1 MIRMLHICALWCCVL
16 GMQAMT
22 IEQGGQTRSVTPS
35 GKLPIVYLNTTD
47 GVAITS
53 KEEYI
58 TGSLYID
65 PLNTGYDA
73 LGSSETPVTGQFKG
87 RGNWTWNGFDKKP
100 YRIKFDAKQKVLGMP
115 KNKHWCLLA
124 GADDNLGYLKNYIGF
139 QLSEAIGLRWTPGL
153 VPVELVMNGQYQGIY
168 FLTEQIR
175 VGSNRVDVTEQ
186 EDSALDSVSGGWLVE
201 IDNYYEE
208 GNVTLYEGN
217 NQQVWITMK
226 SPEILSGE
234 QRTYIENQLNG
245 LNTAIWG
252 SNETDLWNRIDLD
265 EAVKYYLVQ
274 EIMEDCES
282 YHGSCYLYKDRDRN
296 GIAEKWFFGPVWDF
310 GNAYNRGRETWIYD
324 HPTFPQY
331 WIGQLA
337 TWPAFQE
344 RLREFWWIFY
354 HDQQSDIRSEI
365 TAFASLVAVAAQRD
379 AQLWNGTQNYCENS
393 NMSAKRDAFLDKFNG
408 RINWLY
414 RQWGEGTRPATWG
427 TENTQDSSLQPT
439 KIIRH
444 GQVLLLRNGQT
455 YDLFGRKIE

>member
-1 MIRMLHICALWCCVL
+1 M
-16 GMQAMT
+16 
-22 IEQGGQTRSVTPS
+22 S
-35 GKLPIVYLNTTD
+35 
-47 GVAITS
+47 
-53 KEEYI
+53 
-58 TGSLYID
+58 GSLYID
-65 PLNTGYDA
+65 PLQTGYAA
-73 LGSSETPVTGQFKG
+73 LGSAAEPITGQFKG

-139 QLSEAIGLRWTPGL
+139 KLSEAIGLRWTPGL

-186 EDSALDSVSGGWLVE
+186 EDNAIDSVSGGWLVE

-208 GNVTLYEGN
+208 GNVTFYEGN
-217 NQQVWITMK
+217 GQQVWVTMK
-226 SPEILSGE
+226 SPEILSSE

-245 LNTAIWG
+245 LNTAIGG

-310 GNAYNRGRETWIYD
+310 DWG
-324 HPTFPQY
+324 TF
-331 WIGQLA
+331 LA
-337 TWPAFQE
+337 KNVKGWKITSGIWFAALMSNDVFKKTIQE
-344 RLREFWWIFY
+344 RWAQYKTDFEQIPFFI
-354 HDQQSDIRSEI
+354 D
-365 TAFASLVAVAAQRD
+365 SLVEYTKESNERNYAKWPISNKSSEFPDRD
-379 AQLWNGTQNYCENS
+379 KPFDEAISMLRSTYISRISEMDTLING
-393 NMSAKRDAFLDKFNG
+393 L
-408 RINWLY
+408 
-414 RQWGEGTRPATWG
+414 
-427 TENTQDSSLQPT
+427 
-439 KIIRH
+439 
-444 GQVLLLRNGQT
+444 
-455 YDLFGRKIE
+455 